1 MKNALHTKLCQESTL
16 LEAWKTVKI
25 KNSAGGIDGTT
36 ITQYE
41 QNLEQNLRELAAQL
55 RTGKWVPQPYLGV
68 KIPKKEHEERQLGML
83 SVGDKV
89 VQCAIKTLVEPRFE
103 EAFVSNSY
111 AYRPAKGHTR
121 AIRRTLHECMQKKNQ
136 VVLRLDIDDFFDT
149 MDHQILTERL
159 HVLLDDDEM
168 VRLLMLSVQMGT
180 VNKSFRWSSR
190 NLGTP
195 QGAILS
201 PLLSNYY
208 LTPFDKFVTCLT
220 NAYVRY
226 ADDFCIFCAN
236 RTEAEQVLDVV
247 TEYLDKQLK
256 LKLNTP
262 EIVEAEKGFEF
273 LGITISKSGLR
284 LSAKKEEELCQKISK
299 FKVTAQGLAAE
310 SQRSWAGIKNYYA
323 KVLPPNILVRLDAA
337 LDRRLKE
344 IIVEQYRQIP
354 GRAAVEKMMQPV
366 EFLTAEYQLSQK
378 IRLQSYVDLYK
389 EQKARDKEVH
399 TREENAKIVDR
410 RKLEYHK
417 REAEGMELVVSTF
430 GSVVGITDEV
440 LTLKQQ
446 GKVKARRP
454 LGSVKHIS
462 IIGRG
467 ISLSSNLIEYCINHK
482 ISIDFYSRGG
492 GIHIG
497 SLMATAPMQCALWR
511 KQAQCSDE
519 KRMSLALN
527 IIGAKLRNQFNLVK
541 YYHKYHKL
549 HYEGLEECFQAMS
562 EFMTQFKKFEKE
574 ADLTQPDFIT
584 QLVGHE
590 AQGAIK
596 YWAYIR
602 QLLSDNN
609 VGFEKRERQGAKDL
623 VNSMLNYG
631 YAFLYNRVWTA
642 LLHAQLNPY
651 ESIIHVR
658 QAGKPT
664 FVYDVVEMFRSQ
676 VVDRV
681 VISLIQKGQKFS
693 LDSAGLLDAESKKL
707 LTQGVLERLCR
718 YEKYRGEEKTM
729 EEIIKVQ
736 AREIAAFFKEDQ
748 HYKPYLA
755 KW

>member
-1 MKNALHTKLCQESTL
+1 MKNALHVKLYQESTL
-16 LEAWKTVKI
+16 LEAWKTVKL
-25 KNSAGGIDGTT
+25 KNSAGGIDGIT
-36 ITQYE
+36 ILQFE
-41 QNLEQNLRELAAQL
+41 QNLEQNIRDLSAQL
-55 RTGKWVPQPYLGV
+55 RAGKWVPQPYLDI
-68 KIPKKEHEERQLGML
+68 KIPKKEHEERQLGLL

-89 VQCAIKTLVEPRFE
+89 VQCAIKNIIEPLFE
-103 EAFVSNSY
+103 DVFVSNSY

-121 AIRRTLHECMQKKNQ
+121 AIRRALHECMQKKTQ
-136 VVLRLDIDDFFDT
+136 IVLRLDIDDFFDT

-208 LTPFDKFVTCLT
+208 LTPFDKFVTCIT
-220 NAYVRY
+220 PAYVRY

-262 EIVEAEKGFEF
+262 EIVDAEEGFEF

-284 LSAKKEEELCQKISK
+284 LSAKKEEELRQNISK
-299 FKVTAQGLAAE
+299 FKVTAQGLVAE
-310 SQRSWAGIKNYYA
+310 SQRSWTGIKNYYA
-323 KVLPPNILVRLDAA
+323 KVLPQNILTRLDAA

-378 IRLQSYVDLYK
+378 TRLQSYVNLYK
-389 EQKARDKEVH
+389 EKKAGDKEVK
-399 TREENAKIVDR
+399 TREENEKIVDR

-417 REAEGMELVVSTF
+417 REAEGMELVVSTC
-430 GSVVGITDEV
+430 GSFVGITDEV

-446 GKVKARRP
+446 GKVTARHL

-482 ISIDFYSRGG
+482 ISIDFYVRGG
-492 GIHIG
+492 LHIG
-497 SLMATAPMQCALWR
+497 SLMSTAATQCALWR
-511 KQAQCSDE
+511 KQAQCSTE
-519 KRMSLALN
+519 KRMSLALD

-562 EFMTQFKKFEKE
+562 EFMTQFKQFEKE

-596 YWAYIR
+596 YWTYIR

-623 VNSMLNYG
+623 VNCMLNYG

-693 LDSAGLLDAESKKL
+693 LDNAGLLDAESKKL
-707 LTQGVLERLCR
+707 LTQGVLA
-718 YEKYRGEEKTM
+718 Y
-729 EEIIKVQ
+729 IIHT
-736 AREIAAFFKEDQ
+736 RAF
-748 HYKPYLA
+748 PS
-755 KW
+755 